1 MNQISQELLS
11 ALKELLPIAASL
23 YGYRVFSDYM
33 DRRKERK
40 TKRNSDYSSDYDK
53 KSKIRP
59 ILGELLYE
67 LDADRIQYWEFSNG
81 EKTLSGHHL
90 KKLSLFMES
99 NKEGLSDIAHNF
111 QLVPVKQFE
120 RNLDKLYESPTDFII
135 SNETREFD
143 ELASLFAQFGIGTI
157 LSIKIKNEIGVW
169 VGVLSICFRNEHLI
183 NEGQVAF
190 SKLHA
195 ARLSVI
201 K

>member
-1 MNQISQELLS
+1 MTNVAETILDLFKQLMLIG
-11 ALKELLPIAASL
+11 ASL
-23 YGYRVFSDYM
+23 YGYRIFSDYM

-40 TKRNSDYSSDYDK
+40 TKRTTDYSSDYDK

-59 ILGELLYE
+59 ILDELLYE
-67 LDADRIQYWEFSNG
+67 LEADRIQYWEFSNG

-99 NKEGLSDIAHNF
+99 NADGFKDIAATF

-120 RNLDKLYESPTDFII
+120 RNLDNLYESSTDYII

-157 LSIKIKNEIGVW
+157 LSVKVKNEIGVW
-169 VGVLSICFRNEHLI
+169 VGILSICYKDEHI
-183 NEGQVAF
+183 MNEGQIALA
-190 SKLHA
+190 KLNA
-195 ARLSVI
+195 AKLSII